1 MINKMKKVGIKFTEQ
16 ELVYIYSELRKNNF
30 IRSNDVIEKV
40 SDELR
45 RSKDS
50 VWTIMWRINQL
61 IDGDEKGRYASRLLK
76 KVVHKMLLDDTTVE
90 SVSPELSNREGMTL
104 LEKIEVVINEYLVE
118 FVDDYER
125 VVKENVEFRH
135 EVKTLN
141 SKLVEVENVKNKI
154 TDTSNT
160 ILDRIKSI
168 RKNRYDMQ
176 F

>member
-135 EVKTLN
+135 EVKALN